1 LQKNT
6 YKKIGY
12 YKIKYLSNNL
22 SEYNNVFDLDLCLR
36 DFRTNINYLY
46 SMIMKLKIFKLI
58 N

>member
-1 LQKNT
+1 MLIIILLY

-22 SEYNNVFDLDLCLR
+22 SRFLNIIDLNLSLNV
-36 DFRTNINYLY
+36 LY
-46 SMIMKLKIFKLI
+46 FLIKMIIKLKIFKVI